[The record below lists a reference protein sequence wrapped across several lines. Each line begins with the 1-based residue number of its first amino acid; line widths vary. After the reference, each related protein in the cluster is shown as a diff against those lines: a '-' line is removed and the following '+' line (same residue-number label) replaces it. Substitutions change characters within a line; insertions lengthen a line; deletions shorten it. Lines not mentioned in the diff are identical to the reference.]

1 MNSECDN
8 IKEKIADLV
17 SGMLSESQLQT
28 VEQHLEECAGC
39 REYARALKHED
50 VLLTKFFAQI
60 ETDMTERQEQ
70 VVQVIDRSYASEQ
83 SDTIAKWSTIMKNP
97 LTKLAAAAVIIV
109 ATLILLNVIPTG
121 NSVVWAEVLDNVNQA
136 KTFAYFMRMNLAGMI
151 EGGEDRELEAEIRVS
166 AKHGM
171 RIDSYRDGQLNSKMY
186 LSTKEQRTVTI
197 MPREKAQLRMTVTD
211 ALFEKISR
219 ENGDPRKMVEKA
231 TKYYDTELGRR
242 IINGIEVEGIACHD
256 PIIAEGVLS
265 GFAGELVEGVV
276 ARLWADTEDYLPVML
291 EIEIFTKND
300 EKLIDIVT
308 YEYQWNIEVD
318 PNDFIPDITEDESNV
333 VITADEKS
341 TLQGL
346 AFFAEQTGGRY
357 PSDLS
362 EMTIGRELREAL
374 RAKFG
379 GNAMWPDTQKIFFL
393 QMAVRF
399 YTGLVIEDK
408 EPAYYG
414 DQVTSEFPNAVLMRW
429 REDDGLYKVIFG
441 DLSTKKVTAGLLA
454 ELEATQLNPEPIA
467 VRPQP
472 PDGTGGLITDELELR
487 WMPGANVTEH
497 KVYFG
502 TDPDELVLL
511 EEVSGLARVKTPALQ
526 TGVTYFW
533 RVDETQPDG
542 SVALGDVWS
551 FDTGSLLGWWKMDEG
566 SGEITADSSGN
577 EHHGTLMG
585 NVSWANGVTGYA
597 LLFDEQGDYVDIGTG
612 PDFEIRNQITLS
624 AWIMVDNFER
634 EFQGI
639 VTKGN
644 TSWRLQRGYGKPAIE
659 FACTG
664 LNVPGSM
671 FSNIIGDIE
680 VDDNQWHHVAGTY
693 DGQQICLYIDGKVDV
708 CSKASGRIH
717 IDNHPVYIGE
727 NAEQPGRSW
736 NGLIDDVRI
745 YNYGLTSEEVAA
757 LSSQ

>member
-17 SGMLSESQLQT
+17 SGMLSESQVQT

-70 VVQVIDRSYASEQ
+70 VVKAIDHSYISEQ
-83 SDTIAKWSTIMKNP
+83 SETIAIWSTIMKNP
-97 LTKLAAAAVIIV
+97 LPKLAAAAVIIV

-121 NSVVWAEVLDNVNQA
+121 NSVVWAEVLENVNQA
-136 KTFAYFMRMNLAGMI
+136 KTFAYFMRMNLAGMV

-186 LSTKEQRTVTI
+186 LSTKEHRTVTV
-197 MPREKAQLRMTVTD
+197 MPKKKTQLRMTVTD

-219 ENGDPRKMVEKA
+219 ENGDPRKLVEKV

-242 IINGIEVEGIACHD
+242 MINDIEVEGIACHD
-256 PIIAEGVLS
+256 PIIAEGVLT
-265 GFAGELVEGVV
+265 GFAGGLVEDVV
-276 ARLWADTEDYLPVML
+276 CRLWADTENYLPVML
-291 EIEIFTKND
+291 EVEIFTSND

-318 PNDFIPDITEDESNV
+318 PNEFVPETEDEANV
-333 VITADEKS
+333 VITADEES
-341 TLQGL
+341 TIQGL
-346 AFFAEQTGGRY
+346 EFFARRTDGRY
-357 PSDLS
+357 PTDLS

-379 GNAMWPDTQKIFFL
+379 GNAPWPDNQKIFFL

-414 DQVTSEFPNAVLMRW
+414 DQVTDEFPNAVLMRW

-441 DLSTKKVTAGLLA
+441 DLSTRELTAGQLA
-454 ELEATQLNPEPIA
+454 ELEATPLNPKPIA

-472 PDGTGGLITDELELR
+472 RDGSGGLITDELELR
-487 WMPGANVTEH
+487 WMPGADVTEH
-497 KVYFG
+497 TVYFG
-502 TDPDELVLL
+502 TEPDELVLL
-511 EEVSGLARVKTPALQ
+511 EEVSGSAKAMTPALQ

-533 RVDETQPDG
+533 RVDEIQPDG
-542 SVALGDVWS
+542 SVAAGDIWS
-551 FDTGSLLGWWKMDEG
+551 FDTGSLVGWWKLDEG
-566 SGEITADSSGN
+566 SGDIAADSSGN
-577 EHHGTLMG
+577 GHDGSLKG
-585 NVSWANGVTGYA
+585 SVSWVDGVTGYA

-612 PDFEIRNQITLS
+612 ADFNIRNQITVS
-624 AWIMVDNFER
+624 AWIMVDSFER

-644 TSWRLQRGYGKPAIE
+644 TSWRLQRGYGSSALE

-671 FSNIIGDIE
+671 FSNILGKIE
-680 VDDNQWHHVAGTY
+680 VDDGQWHHVAGTY
-693 DGQQICLYIDGKVDV
+693 DGQKICLYINGKVDV
-708 CSKASGRIH
+708 CSKASGRINV
-717 IDNHPVYIGE
+717 DNQPVYIGE
-727 NAEQPGRSW
+727 NAEEPDRSW
-736 NGLIDDVRI
+736 HGLIDEVRI
-745 YNYGLTSEEVAA
+745 YNYGLTSEDVAA
-757 LSSQ
+757 LSIQ

>member
-17 SGMLSESQLQT
+17 SGMLSESQVQT
-28 VEQHLEECAGC
+28 VEQHLKECTGC

-70 VVQVIDRSYASEQ
+70 VVQAIDHSYVSEQ
-83 SDTIAKWSTIMKNP
+83 SDTNAIWSTIMKNP
-97 LTKLAAAAVIIV
+97 LPKLAAAAVIIV

-136 KTFAYFMRMNLAGMI
+136 KAFAYFMRMNLAGMV

-166 AKHGM
+166 AKQGM

-186 LSTKEQRTVTI
+186 LSTKEHRTVTV
-197 MPREKAQLRMTVTD
+197 MPKEKTQLRMTVTD

-256 PIIAEGVLS
+256 PIIAEGVLT
-265 GFAGELVEGVV
+265 GFAGGLVEGVV
-276 ARLWADTEDYLPVML
+276 CRLWADTENYLPVML
-291 EIEIFTKND
+291 EIEIFTSNN

-318 PNDFIPDITEDESNV
+318 PNEFVPETEDEANV

-346 AFFAEQTGGRY
+346 EFFAKQTDGRY
-357 PSDLS
+357 PTDLS

-374 RAKFG
+374 RVKFG
-379 GNAMWPDTQKIFFL
+379 GNAPWPDNQKIFFL

-414 DQVTSEFPNAVLMRW
+414 DKVTAEFPNAVLIRW

-441 DLSTKKVTAGLLA
+441 DLSTKELTAGQLA
-454 ELEATQLNPEPIA
+454 ELEATPLNPKPIA

-472 PDGTGGLITDELELR
+472 KDGAGGFITDVLELG
-487 WMPGANVTEH
+487 WMPGADVTEH
-497 KVYFG
+497 MVYFG
-502 TDPDELVLL
+502 TEPDALALL
-511 EEVSGLARVKTPALQ
+511 EEVSGSARIMTPALQ

-533 RVDETQPDG
+533 RVDEIQPDG
-542 SVALGDVWS
+542 SVAAGDVWS
-551 FDTGSLLGWWKMDEG
+551 FDTGSLVGWWKLDEG
-566 SGEITADSSGN
+566 SGDIAADSSGN
-577 EHHGTLMG
+577 GHDGSLQG
-585 NVSWANGVTGYA
+585 NVSWADGVTGYA

-612 PDFEIRNQITLS
+612 ADFDIRNQITVC
-624 AWIMVDNFER
+624 AWIMVDSFER
-634 EFQGI
+634 QWQGI

-644 TSWRLQRGYGKPAIE
+644 TSWRLQRNYGKSTIE

-664 LNVPGSM
+664 LNVPGAM
-671 FSNIIGDIE
+671 FSHILGTIE
-680 VDDNQWHHVAGTY
+680 VDDGQWHHAAGTY
-693 DGQQICLYIDGKVDV
+693 DGQKICLYIDGKVDV

-717 IDNHPVYIGE
+717 VDNQPVYIGE
-727 NAEQPGRSW
+727 NAEEPSRSW
-736 NGLIDDVRI
+736 NGLIDEVRI
-745 YNYGLTSEEVAA
+745 YNYGLTSEEVVA
-757 LSSQ
+757 LCSQ